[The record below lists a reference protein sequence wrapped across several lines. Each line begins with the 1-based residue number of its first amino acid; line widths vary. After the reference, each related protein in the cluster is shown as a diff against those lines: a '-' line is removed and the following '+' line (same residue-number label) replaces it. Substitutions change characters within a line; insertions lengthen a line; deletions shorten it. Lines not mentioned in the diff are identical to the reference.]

1 MELILV
7 SPANKYF
14 IEEPDPDLKKLIQVQ
29 MDAWYQL
36 YGDLSN
42 YNLIVLING
51 TD

>member
-42 YNLIVLING
+42 NRRIII
-51 TD
+51 